1 MKMVLEFLAGVFII
15 LFCILCESF
24 FSGTETAF
32 VSLDRAKIKALADK
46 GDKGAIG
53 INSFL
58 EKPES
63 FFSTTLLGTN
73 LSVVISNTIA
83 TIMVI
88 TYLGERYEYITI
100 FIMAPLL
107 LVFGEIVPKTVYRY
121 HADQIAP
128 HLVAPLKVIAG
139 IFKPFVSLLSEIT
152 ECFVKFFRMDRAQTY
167 PLTTREDLAN
177 YLDLWNINS
186 RLKTAEKKMVERIF
200 DFSETL
206 ASDIMIPLVN
216 IKALEDNDSIE
227 EAIIKARRTGHS
239 RIPVY
244 SEKAYN
250 IIGIVLAYD
259 LITVQDKSLSI
270 KDILRPARYVPDSIP
285 VDKLLKQLRTEGNSI
300 AIVVD
305 EYGGTT
311 GIVTVEDIL
320 EEVVGEIYD
329 EHDKEETSII
339 RTGENRYLI
348 DALTEIE
355 RLNEHFKIQLPK
367 EDYETVSGFLLKK
380 MGKIPETA
388 ETFKFGDITFII
400 KETDIR
406 SIKKVII
413 VLPEPKKEK
422 PTA

>member
-1 MKMVLEFLAGVFII
+1 MLEFLAGVFII
-15 LFCILCESF
+15 IFCILCEGF

-46 GDKGAIG
+46 GDNRAIG

-83 TIMVI
+83 TVMII
-88 TYLGERYEYITI
+88 TYLGESYEYITI

-121 HADQIAP
+121 HADQISP
-128 HLVAPLKVIAG
+128 HIVAPLKVIAG
-139 IFKPFVSLLSEIT
+139 ILKPFVFLLSGIT

-186 RLKTAEKKMVERIF
+186 RLKTAEKKMIERIF

-206 ASDIMIPLVN
+206 AEDIMIPLVN
-216 IKALEDNDSIE
+216 IKALEDSDSIE
-227 EAIIKARRTGHS
+227 EAIIKARKTGHS

-244 SEKAYN
+244 SEEAYN

-259 LITVQDKSLSI
+259 LITIPDKSLSI
-270 KDILRPARYVPDSIP
+270 KDIMRPARYVPDSIP

-300 AIVVD
+300 AVVVD

-311 GIVTVEDIL
+311 GILTVEDIL

-348 DALTEIE
+348 DALTEID
-355 RLNEHFKIQLPK
+355 RLNEHFKIDLPK

-380 MGKIPETA
+380 MGKIPETS
-388 ETFKFGDITFII
+388 ETFKFRDITFII
-400 KETDIR
+400 KETDTR

-413 VLPEPKKEK
+413 VLPETKKEELQ
-422 PTA
+422 A

>member
-1 MKMVLEFLAGVFII
+1 MVLEFLAGILII
-15 LFCILCESF
+15 LFCIICESF

-46 GDKGAIG
+46 GDKRAIG

-73 LSVVISNTIA
+73 LSAVISNTIA

-88 TYLGERYEYITI
+88 TYLGEGYEYVTI

-121 HADQIAP
+121 HADQISP
-128 HLVAPLKVIAG
+128 RIVAPLKVIAG
-139 IFKPFVSLLSEIT
+139 ILKPFVSLLSKIT
-152 ECFVKFFRMDRAQTY
+152 ECFVKFSRMDRAQAY

-186 RLKTAEKKMVERIF
+186 RLKTAEKKMIERIF

-206 ASDIMIPLVN
+206 AEDIMIPLVN
-216 IKALEDNDSIE
+216 IKALEDSDSIE
-227 EAIIKARRTGHS
+227 EAIFKARRTGHS

-244 SEKAYN
+244 SEEAYN

-259 LITVQDKSLSI
+259 LITIQDKSLSI
-270 KDILRPARYVPDSIP
+270 KDIMRPARYVPDSIP

-300 AIVVD
+300 AVVVD

-339 RTGENRYLI
+339 RIGENRYLI
-348 DALTEIE
+348 DALTEID
-355 RLNEHFKIQLPK
+355 RLNEHFKIELPK
-367 EDYETVSGFLLKK
+367 EDYETVSGFLLKN
-380 MGKIPETA
+380 MGKIPETS

-400 KETDIR
+400 KETDTR

-413 VLPEPKKEK
+413 VLPETKKEELK
-422 PTA
+422 A

>member
-1 MKMVLEFLAGVFII
+1 MVLEFLAGILII
-15 LFCILCESF
+15 LFCIICESF

-46 GDKGAIG
+46 GDKRAIG

-88 TYLGERYEYITI
+88 TYLGEGYEYVTI

-121 HADQIAP
+121 HAEQISP
-128 HLVAPLKVIAG
+128 RLVAPLKVIAG
-139 IFKPFVSLLSEIT
+139 ILKPFVSLLSKIT
-152 ECFVKFFRMDRAQTY
+152 ECFVKFFRMDRAQAY

-186 RLKTAEKKMVERIF
+186 RLKTAEKKMIERIF

-206 ASDIMIPLVN
+206 AEDIMIPLVN
-216 IKALEDNDSIE
+216 IKALEDSDSIE

-244 SEKAYN
+244 SEEAYN

-259 LITVQDKSLSI
+259 LITIQDKSLSI
-270 KDILRPARYVPDSIP
+270 KDIMRPARYVPDSIP

-300 AIVVD
+300 AVVVD

-339 RTGENRYLI
+339 RIGKNRYLI
-348 DALTEIE
+348 DALTEID
-355 RLNEHFKIQLPK
+355 RLNEHFKIELPK
-367 EDYETVSGFLLKK
+367 EDYETVSGFLLKN
-380 MGKIPETA
+380 MGKIPETS

-400 KETDIR
+400 KETDTR

-413 VLPEPKKEK
+413 VLPETKKEELQ
-422 PTA
+422 A

>member
-1 MKMVLEFLAGVFII
+1 MVLEFLAGVFII
-15 LFCILCESF
+15 IFCILCEGF

-46 GDKGAIG
+46 GDKGATG

-73 LSVVISNTIA
+73 LSAVISNTIA

-88 TYLGERYEYITI
+88 TYLGEHYVYITI

-121 HADQIAP
+121 HADQITP
-128 HLVAPLKVIAG
+128 HIVAPLKVIAN
-139 IFKPFVSLLSEIT
+139 ILKPFVSLLSRIT
-152 ECFVKFFRMDRAQTY
+152 ECFVKFFRMDRTQTY

-186 RLKTAEKKMVERIF
+186 RLKKAEKKMVERIF

-206 ASDIMIPLVN
+206 AEDIMIPLVN
-216 IKALEDNDSIE
+216 IKALEDSDSIE

-244 SEKAYN
+244 SEEAYN

-259 LITVQDKSLSI
+259 LITIQDKSLSI
-270 KDILRPARYVPDSIP
+270 KDIMRPARYVPDSIP

-300 AIVVD
+300 AVVVD

-339 RTGENRYLI
+339 QTGKNRHLI
-348 DALTEIE
+348 DALTEID
-355 RLNEHFKIQLPK
+355 RLNEHFKIELPK

-400 KETDIR
+400 KETDAR

-413 VLPEPKKEK
+413 VLPEPKKEE

>member
-1 MKMVLEFLAGVFII
+1 MVLEFLAGVFII
-15 LFCILCESF
+15 IFCILCEGF

-46 GDKGAIG
+46 GDKGATE

-73 LSVVISNTIA
+73 LSAVISNTIA

-88 TYLGERYEYITI
+88 TYLGEHYVYITI

-121 HADQIAP
+121 HADQITP
-128 HLVAPLKVIAG
+128 HIVAPLKVIAN
-139 IFKPFVSLLSEIT
+139 ILKPFVSLLSRIT
-152 ECFVKFFRMDRAQTY
+152 ECFVKFFRMDRTQTY

-186 RLKTAEKKMVERIF
+186 GLKKAEKKMVKRIF

-206 ASDIMIPLVN
+206 AEDIMIPLVN
-216 IKALEDNDSIE
+216 IKALEDSDSIE

-244 SEKAYN
+244 SEEAYN

-259 LITVQDKSLSI
+259 LITIQDKSLSI
-270 KDILRPARYVPDSIP
+270 KDIMRPARYVPDSIP

-300 AIVVD
+300 AVVVD

-339 RTGENRYLI
+339 QTGKNRYLI
-348 DALTEIE
+348 DALTEID
-355 RLNEHFKIQLPK
+355 RLNEHFKIELPK

-400 KETDIR
+400 KETDAR

-413 VLPEPKKEK
+413 VLPEPKKEE

>member
-1 MKMVLEFLAGVFII
+1 
-15 LFCILCESF
+15 
-24 FSGTETAF
+24 
-32 VSLDRAKIKALADK
+32 
-46 GDKGAIG
+46 
-53 INSFL
+53 
-58 EKPES
+58 
-63 FFSTTLLGTN
+63 
-73 LSVVISNTIA
+73 
-83 TIMVI
+83 
-88 TYLGERYEYITI
+88 
-100 FIMAPLL
+100 
-107 LVFGEIVPKTVYRY
+107 
-121 HADQIAP
+121 
-128 HLVAPLKVIAG
+128 
-139 IFKPFVSLLSEIT
+139 
-152 ECFVKFFRMDRAQTY
+152 MDRTQTY

-186 RLKTAEKKMVERIF
+186 GLKKAEKKMVERIF

-206 ASDIMIPLVN
+206 AEDIMIPLVN
-216 IKALEDNDSIE
+216 IKALEDSDSIE

-244 SEKAYN
+244 SEEAYN

-259 LITVQDKSLSI
+259 LITIQDKSLSI
-270 KDILRPARYVPDSIP
+270 KDIMRPARYVPDSIP

-300 AIVVD
+300 AVVVD

-339 RTGENRYLI
+339 QTGKNRHLI
-348 DALTEIE
+348 DALTEID
-355 RLNEHFKIQLPK
+355 RLNEHFKIELPK

-400 KETDIR
+400 KETDAR

-413 VLPEPKKEK
+413 VLPEPKKEE

>member
-1 MKMVLEFLAGVFII
+1 MVLEFLVGIFII
-15 LFCILCESF
+15 IFCILCEGF

-32 VSLDRAKIKALADK
+32 VSLDRAKIKTLADK
-46 GDKGAIG
+46 GDKSASG

-58 EKPES
+58 QKPEI

-88 TYLGERYEYITI
+88 TYLGERFEYLTI
-100 FIMAPLL
+100 FIMTPLL

-121 HADQIAP
+121 HAEQISP
-128 HLVAPLKVIAG
+128 HLVAPLKVVAG
-139 IFKPFVSLLSEIT
+139 ILKPFVFLLSEIT
-152 ECFVKFFRMDRAQTY
+152 EFFVKFFRMDRAQTY

-177 YLDLWNINS
+177 YLDLWNINN
-186 RLKTAEKKMVERIF
+186 RLKIVEKKMIERIF

-206 ASDIMIPLVN
+206 AEDIMIPLVN
-216 IKALEDNDSIE
+216 IKALEDTDSIE

-244 SEKAYN
+244 SEEAYN

-259 LITVQDKSLSI
+259 LITIQDKSLSI
-270 KDILRPARYVPDSIP
+270 KDIMRPARYVPDSVP

-300 AIVVD
+300 AVVVD

-329 EHDKEETSII
+329 EHDKEKTSII
-339 RTGENRYLI
+339 KTGENRYLV

-355 RLNEHFKIQLPK
+355 RLNEYFKIELPK

-380 MGKIPETA
+380 MEKIPEIS
-388 ETFKFGDITFII
+388 ETFKFGDLLFII
-400 KETDIR
+400 KETDTR

-413 VLPEPKKEK
+413 VFPDPKKEE

>member
-1 MKMVLEFLAGVFII
+1 MVLEFLAGILII
-15 LFCILCESF
+15 LFCIICESF

-46 GDKGAIG
+46 GDKRAIG

-88 TYLGERYEYITI
+88 TYLGEGYEYVTI

-121 HADQIAP
+121 HADQISP
-128 HLVAPLKVIAG
+128 RIVAPLKVIAG
-139 IFKPFVSLLSEIT
+139 ILKPFVSLLSKIT

-206 ASDIMIPLVN
+206 AEDIMIPLVN
-216 IKALEDNDSIE
+216 IKALEDSDSIE

-244 SEKAYN
+244 SEEAYN

-259 LITVQDKSLSI
+259 LITIQDKSLSI
-270 KDILRPARYVPDSIP
+270 KDIMRPARYVPDSIP

-300 AIVVD
+300 AVVVD

-339 RTGENRYLI
+339 RIGKNRYLI
-348 DALTEIE
+348 DALTEID
-355 RLNEHFKIQLPK
+355 RLNEHFKIELPK
-367 EDYETVSGFLLKK
+367 EDYETVSGFLLKN
-380 MGKIPETA
+380 MGKIPETS

-400 KETDIR
+400 KETDTR

-413 VLPEPKKEK
+413 VLPETKKEEPK
-422 PTA
+422 A